1 MNKDTI
7 VTVVLFNGA
16 ELIGKF
22 VEEDFNTIKI
32 NKPRMVQANQQGI
45 GLVNGVCM
53 TGKEPTG
60 DFQISKNSVMFMVE
74 TVDELQAGY
83 MKQTTGLDLPKK
95 QGIIS

>member
-7 VTVVLFNGA
+7 VTVVLLNGA

-32 NKPRMVQANQQGI
+32 NKPRMVQASPQGV

-60 DFQISKNSVMFMVE
+60 DFQLSKTGVLFMVE
-74 TVDELQAGY
+74 TVEEMKSGY
-83 MKQTTGLDLPKK
+83 LKQTTGLDLPTK